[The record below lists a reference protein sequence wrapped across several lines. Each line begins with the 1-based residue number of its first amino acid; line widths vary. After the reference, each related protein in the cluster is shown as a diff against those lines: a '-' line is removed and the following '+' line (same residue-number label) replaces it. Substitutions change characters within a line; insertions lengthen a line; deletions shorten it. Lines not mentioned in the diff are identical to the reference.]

1 MSGAALATLGIV
13 VATILG
19 VLARPFRLPEYVF
32 AIVGAAALLAF
43 GLLSPAAAWSAAAK
57 GYDVYLFLV
66 GMMLL
71 AEVARQEGLF
81 DWIAGHAAHAA
92 RGSARRLFALVYGV
106 GVLVTVFLSNDA
118 TAVVLTPAVY
128 AVARAAGV
136 EPLPYLF
143 ICAFIANAASFV
155 LPISNPANLVVYG
168 ERLPALLP
176 WIRTFALPSLVAI
189 AATYAALRWTQ
200 RRALAKPLAPAPEVE
215 PLSPAGRAAGVTLA
229 LAALILVGA
238 SALGCDLGL
247 PTLACGIVSMLAASL
262 IALRSPLP
270 VLRHVAWGV
279 LPLVAGL
286 FVLVAGLEHVGGI
299 RLIADWLS
307 AHDKAAPGQTAFF
320 AGLAAGFGANVVN
333 NLPLGLLAGAAG
345 QAAQAP
351 DKVVAGLLIGVDL
364 GPNLSVTGSLA
375 TLLWLLAIR
384 REGEHVGALR
394 FLGLGAL
401 AMPPAL
407 LLSLAALV
415 LL

>member
-1 MSGAALATLGIV
+1 MTGAALATFGIV

-32 AIVGAAALLAF
+32 AIGGAAALLAL
-43 GLLSPAAAWSAAAK
+43 GLLPLSAARDAVAK
-57 GYDVYLFLV
+57 GYDVYLFLI

-92 RGSARRLFALVYGV
+92 KGSAKRLFALVYGV
-106 GVLVTVFLSNDA
+106 GVLVTAFLSNDA

-128 AVARAAGV
+128 AVARKAGV

-168 ERLPALLP
+168 DRLPALLP
-176 WIRTFALPSLVAI
+176 WMKIFVLPSLVAI
-189 AATYAALRWTQ
+189 AATYGVLRWTQ
-200 RRALAKPLAPAPEVE
+200 RAELRRPLAPAPDVE
-215 PLSPAGRAAGVTLA
+215 ALSPAGRAAGAAQA
-229 LAALILVGA
+229 LAAVVLVGA
-238 SALGCDLGL
+238 SALGRDLGA
-247 PTLACGIVSMLAASL
+247 PTLACGFLAGLAASV
-262 IALRSPLP
+262 IAVRSPLP
-270 VLRHVAWGV
+270 TLKHIAWGV

-299 RLIADWLS
+299 RLIADWLAGHEQS
-307 AHDKAAPGQTAFF
+307 APGQTAFL

-345 QAAQAP
+345 QAAHAP
-351 DKVVAGLLIGVDL
+351 DKVMAGLLIGVDL

-394 FLGLGAL
+394 FLALGAL
-401 AMPPAL
+401 VMPPAL
-407 LLSLAALV
+407 LLALAALILV
-415 LL
+415 

>member
-1 MSGAALATLGIV
+1 MTQGALATLAIV
-13 VATILG
+13 VATITG

-32 AIVGAAALLAF
+32 AIAGAAALLAL
-43 GLLSPAAAWSAAAK
+43 GLLPPASVWTAVAK
-57 GYDVYLFLV
+57 GHDVYLFLI

-81 DWIAGHAAHAA
+81 DWIACHAAQAA

-106 GVLVTVFLSNDA
+106 GILVTAFLSNDA

-128 AVARAAGV
+128 AVARAARV
-136 EPLPYLF
+136 EPLPYLY

-155 LPISNPANLVVYG
+155 LPISNPANLVAFG
-168 ERLPALLP
+168 DRLPALLP
-176 WIRTFALPSLVAI
+176 WVRTFALPSI
-189 AATYAALRWTQ
+189 AAIVATYLVLRWTQ
-200 RRALAKPLAPAPEVE
+200 RHALEKPLGPAPQTE

-229 LAALILVGA
+229 LAALVLVGA
-238 SALGCDLGL
+238 SALGRDLGL
-247 PTLACGIVSMLAASL
+247 PTLACGLLSMIAASA
-262 IALRSPLP
+262 IARRSPLP

-286 FVLVAGLEHVGGI
+286 FVLVAGLEHVGAI
-299 RLIADWLS
+299 RILADWLS
-307 AHDKAAPGQTAFF
+307 GHEKGSLNQTAFI
-320 AGLAAGFGANVVN
+320 AGLAAGIGTNIVN

-351 DKVVAGLLIGVDL
+351 DKVMAALLIGVDL

-401 AMPPAL
+401 VMPPAL
-407 LLSLAALV
+407 LLALAALV
-415 LL
+415 FV